1 MASGRINVEKDL
13 KPTNPIVRT
22 EQIRHLPGPETI
34 PVSLDLGRRRSKE
47 LWSSYAQRLI
57 IVLEYHTIKY
67 TSKY

>member
-22 EQIRHLPGPETI
+22 GHLPGSETI

-47 LWSSYAQRLI
+47 LWSSYAQRLL